1 MRCLAGY
8 RTWDSGIELVF
19 SVFTSASELTNVKG
33 FTSLYM
39 QQFLHVFP
47 LSATVLMLN
56 IVLAYPEWIMTTFNH
71 RFMVNIDYFFNL
83 SLRNTFLN
91 KGITEFSCSL
101 YKNSLKYSNSR
112 K

>member
-101 YKNSLKYSNSR
+101 YKTT
-112 K
+112 